1 MSKQKGGSSVDKGRG
16 NKIRKKEGKQTGGGK
31 KRNRIER
38 EKKMGEINKTGDF
51 LGIPMVEARRS
62 EKKSR
67 STHLELRVGT
77 KILELCQTPRGR
89 EFSYLDYF

>member
-1 MSKQKGGSSVDKGRG
+1 MDKKGRKG
-16 NKIRKKEGKQTGGGK
+16 KRKKKRRKKEGKQTGRGK

-38 EKKMGEINKTGDF
+38 REREMGERNKNVDF
-51 LGIPMVEARRS
+51 PGIPTVETRRF

-67 STHLELRVGT
+67 STHRELCVGT
-77 KILELCQTPRGR
+77 KILEFRQTPRGR